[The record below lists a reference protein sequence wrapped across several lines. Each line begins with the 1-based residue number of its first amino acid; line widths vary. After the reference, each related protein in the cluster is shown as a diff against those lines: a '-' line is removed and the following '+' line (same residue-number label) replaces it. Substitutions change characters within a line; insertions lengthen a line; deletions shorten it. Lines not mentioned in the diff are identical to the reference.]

1 MSTPLLEVRGLR
13 VAFPGQEGLREVVR
27 GISFTVGCEKV
38 GIVGESGSGKSM
50 TARAILDLIPPPG
63 RVSADRLTFAGQDLT
78 RLKPGERTRLR
89 GRRIAMVLQ
98 DPRHALNPVMTI
110 GAQLAETFRLHHRL
124 SRGEARRRS
133 IEALDAVHIRD
144 PERVVRLYPHEIS
157 GGMGQRAMIAMML
170 APGPELLLAD
180 EPTSA
185 LDATVE
191 AGILETLD
199 ELVTAR
205 GMGLVLVSHD
215 LDLVAAFCDR
225 VLVFY
230 AGRIVEELPARDL
243 AQARHPYTQGLLAC
257 VPRLGERRRE
267 LPVLRRDPSWAAS

>member
-1 MSTPLLEVRGLR
+1 MTPPLLEVSGLT
-13 VAFPGQEGLREVVR
+13 VTFPSRDGPRAVVR
-27 GISFTVGCEKV
+27 DISFTVGREKV

-50 TARAILDLIPPPG
+50 TARAILDLVPLPG
-63 RVSADRLTFAGQDLT
+63 RVVADRLAFEGTEL
-78 RLKPGERTRLR
+78 RTMPARQRSRLR
-89 GRRIAMVLQ
+89 GRRIGMILQ

-110 GAQLAETFRLHHRL
+110 GAQLVETFKIHHRL
-124 SRGEARRRS
+124 GTAEARQRTLA
-133 IEALDAVHIRD
+133 ALDQVHIRD
-144 PERVVRLYPHEIS
+144 PERVFDLYPHEIS

-170 APGPELLLAD
+170 APDPELLLAD

-191 AGILETLD
+191 AGVLETLD

-215 LDLVAAFCDR
+215 LDLVGAFCDR

-230 AGRIVEELPARDL
+230 AGRIVEELRAGELL
-243 AQARHPYTQGLLAC
+243 AARHPYTQGLLAC
-257 VPRLGERRRE
+257 VPRLGERRTE
-267 LPVLRRDPSWAAS
+267 LPVLRRDPSWAA

>member
-1 MSTPLLEVRGLR
+1 VTAPLLEVAGLT
-13 VAFPGQEGLREVVR
+13 VSFPTRDGLHPVVR
-27 GISFTVGCEKV
+27 DVSFTVGREKV

-50 TARAILDLIPPPG
+50 TARAILDLVPPPG
-63 RVSADRLTFAGQDLT
+63 RVSAARLAFAGQDLRSMPT
-78 RLKPGERTRLR
+78 RERAKLR
-89 GRRIAMVLQ
+89 GKRISMILQ

-110 GAQLAETFRLHHRL
+110 GAQLAETFRLHKGANGRQ
-124 SRGEARRRS
+124 ARERS
-133 IEALDAVHIRD
+133 LQALNAVHIRD
-144 PERVVRLYPHEIS
+144 PARVVDLYPHEIS
-157 GGMGQRAMIAMML
+157 GGMGQRVMIAMML
-170 APGPELLLAD
+170 APDPELLLAD

-215 LDLVAAFCDR
+215 LDLVSAFCDR

-230 AGRIVEELPARDL
+230 AGRIVEELDARNL
-243 AQARHPYTQGLLAC
+243 RAAQHPYTQGLMAC
-257 VPRLGERRRE
+257 VPRLGQRRTE
-267 LPVLRRDPSWAAS
+267 LPVLRRDASWAR

>member
-1 MSTPLLEVRGLR
+1 VSAPLLEVDGLT
-13 VAFPGQEGLREVVR
+13 VSFPGREGPRQVVR
-27 GISFTVGCEKV
+27 GVSFTVGREKV

-50 TARAILDLIPPPG
+50 TARAVLDLIPPPG
-63 RVSADRLTFAGQDLT
+63 TVTARRLAFGGRDLNAMG
-78 RLKPGERTRLR
+78 RRERARLR
-89 GRRIAMVLQ
+89 GRHIAMVLQ
-98 DPRHALNPVMTI
+98 DPRHALNPVMTV
-110 GAQLAETFRLHHRL
+110 GVQLVETFRAHHRL
-124 SRGEARRRS
+124 SRREARDRA

-144 PERVVRLYPHEIS
+144 PERVFGLYPHEIS

-170 APGPELLLAD
+170 APDPELLLAD

-215 LDLVAAFCDR
+215 LDLVGAFCDR

-230 AGRIVEELPARDL
+230 AGRIVEELASGEL
-243 AQARHPYTQGLLAC
+243 ADAKHPYTQGLLAC
-257 VPRLGERRRE
+257 VPRLGERRAD
-267 LPVLRRDPSWAAS
+267 LPVLHRDPDWAA

>member
-1 MSTPLLEVRGLR
+1 MSAPLLEVDGLT
-13 VAFPGQEGLREVVR
+13 VSFPGRDGPREVVR
-27 GISFTVGCEKV
+27 DVSFTVGREKV

-63 RVSADRLTFAGQDLT
+63 TVSARRLAFDGRDLA
-78 RLKPGERTRLR
+78 RMGRRERMRLR
-89 GRRIAMVLQ
+89 GRDIAMVLQ
-98 DPRHALNPVMTI
+98 DPRHALNPVMTV
-110 GAQLAETFRLHHRL
+110 GAQLVETFRVHHRL
-124 SRGEARRRS
+124 GFKEARTRS
-133 IEALDAVHIRD
+133 IEALDTVHIRD
-144 PERVVRLYPHEIS
+144 PERVFDLYPHEIS

-170 APGPELLLAD
+170 APNPQLLLAD

-215 LDLVAAFCDR
+215 LDLVGAFCDR

-230 AGRIVEELPARDL
+230 AGRIVEELAAHELAR
-243 AQARHPYTQGLLAC
+243 AQHPYTRGLLAC
-257 VPRLGERRRE
+257 VPRLGERRGE
-267 LPVLRRDPSWAAS
+267 LPVLQRDPDWAS